1 MPTRRTFLQL
11 ACGLTGVLAET
22 LRKGRDA
29 HAQVPQNTLVWGT
42 ASNVS
47 RLNPQ
52 LSTNWPDIHI
62 YENVYDALT
71 RRDQDN
77 KLVPGLATEWKLLN
91 DTTWQFKL
99 RPGVKFHDGTPL
111 TAADVKFTIERS
123 YDPAARTLIGGLFT
137 TVQRIDVV
145 DDLTVNFV
153 TKKPDPL
160 LPARHAVW
168 GNGSIMPAK
177 YFQQVGP
184 DGFERKPVGTGPYRV
199 TEWVKDDH
207 LTLVA
212 NSSYWGGAPN
222 ATTIIMKPKTDP
234 AARVAALLAG
244 EVNLIESVPNDQVE
258 RLKNTPNVKVVSTPY
273 AGLVVLGLNPKRP
286 PLDNKLLKQA
296 MSLAVDRQAIVK
308 ELLSGQG
315 VVATGSIPQ
324 GDFAYNPSRP
334 PLPFSPEK
342 AKELVRQS
350 GYKGEEV
357 TCEVLQVD
365 LPLVEA
371 VVAMWKAV
379 GVNAKISVIENA
391 VRAQK
396 MREKSWQILLASPG
410 SPLGDPDSII
420 WRVLGPGAIWDIWR
434 DPEFDRLGEEAR
446 YSLDPEKRRQSYERM
461 QDLIVEHTPWIPL
474 YQPIQAYGLHK
485 TIQWKPSA
493 TGSAN
498 LRRDNL
504 GFMP

>member
-1 MPTRRTFLQL
+1 MLTRRMFLRIG
-11 ACGLTGVLAET
+11 CGFTGVLAGGA
-22 LRKGRDA
+22 RMARDSS
-29 HAQVPQNTLVWGT
+29 AQASQNMLIWGT
-42 ASNVS
+42 ANNVS

-52 LSTNWPDIHI
+52 LSTNWPDIYI
-62 YENVYDALT
+62 YESVYDALT

-77 KLVPGLATEWKLLN
+77 KLVPGLATEWKLVN
-91 DTTWQFKL
+91 ETTWQFKL
-99 RPGVKFHDGTPL
+99 RPGVKFHDGAPL

-137 TVQRIDVV
+137 TVQRIDIV

-160 LPARHAVW
+160 FPARHAVW

-177 YFQQVGP
+177 YFQQVGAE
-184 DGFERKPVGTGPYRV
+184 GFERKPVGTGPYKV
-199 TEWVKDDH
+199 AEWVKDDH

-212 NSSYWGGAPN
+212 NADYWGGTPN
-222 ATTIIMKPKTDP
+222 ANSIVMKPKTDP

-244 EVNLIESVPNDQVE
+244 EANFIDFVPNDQVE
-258 RLKNTPNVKVVSTPY
+258 RLRSSPNVKVVSVPY
-273 AGLVVLGLNPKRP
+273 AGLVVLGMNPKRP

-296 MSLAVDRQAIVK
+296 MSLAIDRQAIVK
-308 ELLSGQG
+308 ELLRGQG
-315 VVATGSIPQ
+315 IVGTGSIPR
-324 GDFAYNPSRP
+324 GDFAYNPNRP

-357 TCEVLQVD
+357 LCEVLQVD
-365 LPLVEA
+365 APLVEA
-371 VVAMWKAV
+371 VVAMWKGV
-379 GVNAKISVIENA
+379 GVNAKIAVIENA

-396 MREKSWQILLASPG
+396 MREKNWQVLLASPG

-446 YSLDPEKRRQSYERM
+446 YSLDPEKRRQNYERM
-461 QDLIVEHTPWIPL
+461 QDLLLEHTPWIPL
-474 YQPIQAYGLHK
+474 YQPVHSYAMHK
-485 TIQWKPSA
+485 TIQWKPSV

-504 GFMP
+504 IFEK